1 MKTYALIASVLALA
15 AATTAASTAGA
26 QAHPTAT
33 VMKPAVNP
41 AVVQTTARP
50 ATINT
55 GSTAS
60 TSGTASSG
68 AAFMASGPYQ
78 LDLHAQKRNGQTVN
92 VSDLQV
98 QSGVTRS
105 GNTVSLVAGDMSLTG
120 TVTGSQLHLSG
131 PTSSGG
137 TMTLAG
143 SAGASGSA
151 SGTFTSVDAGVTRT
165 GTFTLY
171 PGLNM
176 GPNNVQKKIQ
186 TYGEP
191 KSGGDGGDTCGF
203 WCQFFKWF

>member
-1 MKTYALIASVLALA
+1 MKTYSLIASVLALA
-15 AATTAASTAGA
+15 AASTARA
-26 QAHPTAT
+26 QAHPTST
-33 VMKPAVNP
+33 VTKPAINP
-41 AVVQTTARP
+41 SVVQTTARP
-50 ATINT
+50 TTINT
-55 GSTAS
+55 GSTATTSGSAS
-60 TSGTASSG
+60 TSGT
-68 AAFMASGPYQ
+68 AFMASGPYQ
-78 LDLHAQKRNGQTVN
+78 LDLHAQKRNGQPVN

-120 TVTGSQLHLSG
+120 TVTGSQIHLGG
-131 PTSSGG
+131 PSSSGG
-137 TMTLAG
+137 TMTLTG

-171 PGLNM
+171 PGLNT
-176 GPNNVQKKIQ
+176 GPHTTQKKLQ

-191 KSGGDGGDTCGF
+191 KSGGDAGDPCGF

>member
-1 MKTYALIASVLALA
+1 MKTYSRIASVLAL
-15 AATTAASTAGA
+15 TAASTAGA

-41 AVVQTTARP
+41 AVVQATVRP

-55 GSTAS
+55 GSSAS
-60 TSGTASSG
+60 TGGTTSTSAT
-68 AAFMASGPYQ
+68 AFMASGPYQ

-105 GNTVSLVAGDMSLTG
+105 GNTVSLVAGDMSLSG
-120 TVTGSQLHLSG
+120 TVTGSQLHMSG
-131 PTSSGG
+131 PSSSGG
-137 TMTLAG
+137 TMTLNG